1 MIFLILRK
9 EYKEMAGSAP
19 SIVGVI
25 ADTHDQVHH
34 LVKVIDYFN
43 REQVGLVIHCGD
55 WVSPFTLKFYT
66 KLQAPLFGVFGNN
79 DGDKFRHLIY
89 AEKYGLKV
97 VFEDQ
102 LLVLCKYGKRIAVY
116 HGDYQEIVDALVKC
130 GDYDVVLH
138 GHNHKAMVEK
148 VGKVVSLNPGTL
160 MDFTNKNVQGASFG
174 LYNASIHEGRIVWV
188 RNL

>member
-1 MIFLILRK
+1 MT
-9 EYKEMAGSAP
+9 GSAP

-25 ADTHDQVHH
+25 SDTHDQVHH

-55 WVSPFTLKFYT
+55 WVSPFTLKLYT
-66 KLQAPLFGVFGNN
+66 KLHAPLYGVFGNN

-89 AEKYGLKV
+89 AEKYSLKA

-102 LLVLCKYGKRIAVY
+102 LLVLFKFGKRIAVH
-116 HGDYQEIVDALVKC
+116 HGDYQEIVNALVKC

-148 VGKVVSLNPGTL
+148 VGNVVSLNPGTL
-160 MDFTNKNVQGASFG
+160 MDFTSEKVQGASIG
-174 LYNASIHEGRIVWV
+174 LYNASKHEGRIVWV
-188 RNL
+188 QDL